1 MQILLEENS
10 SISIENMPMRSD
22 PDCLK
27 ILMELPELTN
37 SASFKRALGVF

>member
-1 MQILLEENS
+1 MQILFEENS
-10 SISIENMPMRSD
+10 SFSIENIPMHPD